1 MAHHNTV
8 LSQLLQLV
16 PRHEFDALSKVHDG
30 KRRKDALPRWSQ
42 FVALATGHL
51 GGRKSLR
58 DITSTLESQASRHYH
73 LGCRN
78 VSKSALGRA
87 NESMDYQ
94 FYCDLCSRL

>member
-16 PRHEFDALSKVHDG
+16 PRHEFDSLSKSHDG
-30 KRRKDALPRWSQ
+30 KRRRDALPRWSQ

-58 DITSTLESQASRHYH
+58 GTRGSGLVSRIFI
-73 LGCRN
+73 
-78 VSKSALGRA
+78 A
-87 NESMDYQ
+87 
-94 FYCDLCSRL
+94 